1 MVWRSPNS
9 ALQVGIVE
17 TVKLRHEFAPFLA
30 YILNDLLHCAL
41 LKIKSALKNSLVV
54 HFVIISVD
62 AMLQGHFTQF
72 GVSSRNKVAF
82 QLFL

>member
-1 MVWRSPNS
+1 MVWRSPIS

-41 LKIKSALKNSLVV
+41 RAKNLPNRALSL
-54 HFVIISVD
+54 
-62 AMLQGHFTQF
+62 
-72 GVSSRNKVAF
+72 
-82 QLFL
+82 